1 MEFDVVISPAPN
13 AVCSV
18 RGKMSLM
25 IFKFSIF
32 SCSFVA
38 VLIIVSVVFDLF
50 PVLALV
56 KFTAIK

>member
-1 MEFDVVISPAPN
+1 MEFAVVISPAPN

-18 RGKMSLM
+18 RGKMILM
-25 IFKFSIF
+25 IIKFSMF

-38 VLIIVSVVFDLF
+38 VLNIFSVIIFDLF

-56 KFTAIK
+56 KFTAI